1 VRKNLDAAARFAVT
15 PLSATDYLLHPM
27 KNSPLLLACF
37 TALSLS
43 AISALRAADPA
54 PASAAPSAP
63 ALDFGDYK
71 SSTLT
76 GKAWQALTGKDYD
89 SVMGYTQKCIDMF
102 KDQAVA
108 MQKALTAAPDTSD
121 KDKVFANWALND
133 VGTCYYIQAKALDDQ
148 GKAKDALAAY
158 KFLADNLSYAECYD
172 PKGWFW
178 SPAGAAKERVAAL
191 QFDSIK

>member
-1 VRKNLDAAARFAVT
+1 MKTPRF
-15 PLSATDYLLHPM
+15 
-27 KNSPLLLACF
+27 LLLCF
-37 TALSLS
+37 TALS
-43 AISALRAADPA
+43 AASALRAADPA
-54 PASAAPSAP
+54 PAPAPASAAAP
-63 ALDFGDYK
+63 ALDFGDFK

-76 GKAWQALTGKDYD
+76 EKAWQALDGKDYA

-108 MQKALTAAPDTSD
+108 MQKSLTAAPDTSD

-133 VGTCYYIQAKALDDQ
+133 VGTCYYIQGKALDDQ
-148 GKAKDALAAY
+148 GKTKDALAAY

-178 SPAGAAKERVAAL
+178 SPASAAKERVAAL